1 MGRRGKLMVQ
11 SVGVGNTQTGEELY
25 YRSSATCQ
33 SQAHA
38 LGSPAQESCTRNT
51 APGAF
56 GFEGQQE
63 S

>member
-1 MGRRGKLMVQ
+1 MVQ